1 MQETL
6 TAKEDVHFGHCVTEA
21 LGSAAQSGGLF
32 ITVFLQL
39 FILGD
44 VLVAVFPD
52 GVSGSNGIASRAV
65 TAASR
70 SAQSSSPAAAT
81 AASSSECSFF
91 RETIS
96 EQRDWIVRD

>member
-6 TAKEDVHFGHCVTEA
+6 TAKEDIHFSHGVTET

-32 ITVFLQL
+32 ITMLLQF
-39 FILGD
+39 FIFGD
-44 VLVAVFPD
+44 VLVAVLPMESR
-52 GVSGSNGIASRAV
+52 VAMASSLSVRIASRAA

-70 SAQSSSPAAAT
+70 SARSSSSAVAT
-81 AASSSECSFF
+81 AASSSECSLF

-96 EQRDWIVRD
+96 